1 MNLHMNTLLT
11 NEYNN
16 TCFQEIWK
24 AKKAEVHA
32 PIHVIVVWAA
42 KEGHQSKQ
50 DSTYKERAWKFWSGG
65 GFSHSADSS
74 VYVSV

>member
-32 PIHVIVVWAA
+32 PIHVIVV
-42 KEGHQSKQ
+42 
-50 DSTYKERAWKFWSGG
+50 
-65 GFSHSADSS
+65 
-74 VYVSV
+74 